1 MAGFRPNAYK
11 TQKERLIAIYAERL
25 AEKRAKL
32 LSYPD
37 WRPRSQGREPR
48 MDRERLSKA
57 GAFLQ
62 AVIAVGRVHR
72 RGHQAAL
79 VATFRAEGQDSW
91 LEGTPVGKWAE
102 VMAGRL
108 SLAIRHSW
116 NLVHR
121 LKNAG
126 DVHADPL
133 ISELFPG
140 YMIKD

>member
-1 MAGFRPNAYK
+1 MAGFRPNAFK
-11 TQKERLIAIYAERL
+11 TQKERLIAIYAKRV
-25 AEKRAKL
+25 ADKRAKL

-37 WRPRSQGREPR
+37 WRPRSQGREPH
-48 MDRERLSKA
+48 MDRERLRKL

-62 AVIAVGRVHR
+62 AVIGVGRVHQ

-79 VATFRAEGQDSW
+79 VEAFRAEGQDSW

-108 SLAIRHSW
+108 ALAIRHSW
-116 NLVHR
+116 NLLHR
-121 LKNAG
+121 LKCAD

-133 ISELFPG
+133 ISELFPA